1 MDIFKEQILK
11 VRKTPAEYI
20 LMAAIIIF
28 SVIASVFLFLYSGKY
43 PFFILLIVAIFYGS
57 GKLLGMFSIEYE
69 YIVTNSVIDIDKI
82 ISKSSR
88 KRIASFE
95 SKDIVRCEKA
105 VGTAPVTDASE
116 RFICCDKDDKNA
128 YWILVNKN
136 GKKTLI
142 MFAPNEKIIEA
153 IRLGAPKNIAREL
166 FN

>member
-20 LMAAIIIF
+20 LIAIIVIF
-28 SVIASVFLFLYSGKY
+28 AVVSSVLLFLYSGKY
-43 PFFILLIVAIFYGS
+43 PFFILLIVGIFYGS

-69 YIVTNSVIDIDKI
+69 YIVTNSAIDIDKI

-95 SKDIVRCEKA
+95 SKDIIRCEKA
-105 VGTAPVTDASE
+105 VGTVPVTDATD

-153 IRLGAPKNIAREL
+153 IRLGAPKNMQREL